1 MDVKWELKHDWERSA
16 ISVYQCVT
24 SSAEIKHAHLWVNIQ
39 DFPVVLALEEQAAW
53 IFCDYLIVCAGIM
66 FGHLCSP
73 VVEAE
78 DKVRVNKFIMV

>member
-1 MDVKWELKHDWERSA
+1 MDVKWELREVSTLCLP
-16 ISVYQCVT
+16 V
-24 SSAEIKHAHLWVNIQ
+24 SAEIKHAHLWVNIQ

-53 IFCDYLIVCAGIM
+53 ILCDYLIVWAGIM